1 MITIHVY
8 PNLFGLESFGP
19 KRDYNCVADIRTNSK
34 AFGQVDGYMCGIY
47 LNLCLSVCL
56 SVCSSYPPKRLSGM
70 CVCVYACVIQKK
82 GVPRF

>member
-56 SVCSSYPPKRLSGM
+56 SVHPIRPNACLVH
-70 CVCVYACVIQKK
+70 VCVSVFMR
-82 GVPRF
+82 V